1 MSLQNPYASIS
12 YLQIISKNWARFVFW
27 KVLSS
32 LQTSSSSKV
41 NWMSLTL
48 RDAQHLSWKTFRKF
62 ENQDKSRSASFDS
75 ATELLKKAGEIADKI
90 KILQNSDSLERGE
103 LAKMFSELLFSLFV
117 LSERYDVNLEDS
129 FLQAV
134 DELIMGFVS

>member
-1 MSLQNPYASIS
+1 
-12 YLQIISKNWARFVFW
+12 
-27 KVLSS
+27 
-32 LQTSSSSKV
+32 
-41 NWMSLTL
+41 MSLTL

-62 ENQDKSRSASFDS
+62 ETQDKSRSASFDS
-75 ATELLKKAGEIADKI
+75 ATELVKKAGEIADKI
-90 KILQNSDSLERGE
+90 KILQISDSLERGE

-117 LSERYDVNLEDS
+117 LSERYGLNLEDS